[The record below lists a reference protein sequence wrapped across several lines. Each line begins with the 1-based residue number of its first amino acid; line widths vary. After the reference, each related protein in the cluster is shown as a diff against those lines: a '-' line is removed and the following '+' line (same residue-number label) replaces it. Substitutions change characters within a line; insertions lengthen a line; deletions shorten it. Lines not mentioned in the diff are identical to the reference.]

1 MNEFGFSPAIP
12 NVARMYD
19 YMLGGKDNYA
29 VDRDAVDEMLARS
42 PDARALARDN
52 RGFLQRAVRF
62 LAGEAGITQL
72 VDIGAGL
79 PTTENT
85 HEVAQ
90 SVAPGARVL
99 YVDNDPVVITHAKA
113 LLEKGSKGVR
123 VLNADVRQPWQIITR
138 FRDGGF
144 FDPGKPTA
152 ILLVAVLHFIQDAD
166 DPYGT
171 VAQLMGATAPG
182 SYLVISHA
190 SADNAREDEVK
201 RAQQVYARSPAPLAL
216 RSREKIARFFNGLTL
231 VEPGIANVA
240 EWRKSWPL
248 GRRALAYGGVARKP

>member
-1 MNEFGFSPAIP
+1 MNEFGFSPAVP

-29 VDRDAVDEMLARS
+29 ADREAVDEMLARS
-42 PDARALARDN
+42 PDARALAMEN
-52 RGFLQRAVRF
+52 RGFLRRAVRF
-62 LAGEAGITQL
+62 LVGEAGITQL

-79 PTTENT
+79 PTAENT

-90 SVAPGARVL
+90 SVTPDARVL
-99 YVDNDPVVITHAKA
+99 YVDNDPVVITHASA

-123 VLNADVRQPWQIITR
+123 VLNADLRQPWQINTR
-138 FRDGGF
+138 LRDGGF
-144 FDPGKPTA
+144 FDSAQPTA
-152 ILLVAVLHFIQDAD
+152 VLLVAILHFISDAD

-171 VAQLMGATAPG
+171 VARLMDATAPG

-201 RAQQVYARSPAPLAL
+201 RVQQVYGRSQAPLSL
-216 RSREKIARFFNGLTL
+216 RSREKIARFFDGLAL
-231 VEPGIANVA
+231 VEPGIVNVCA
-240 EWRKSWPL
+240 WRKSWPP
-248 GRRALAYGGVARKP
+248 GRRALSYAGVARKP